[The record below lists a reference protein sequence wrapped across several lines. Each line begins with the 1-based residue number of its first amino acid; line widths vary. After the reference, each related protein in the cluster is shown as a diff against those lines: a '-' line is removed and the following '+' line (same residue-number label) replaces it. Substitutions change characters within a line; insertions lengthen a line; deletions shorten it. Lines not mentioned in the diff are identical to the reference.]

1 MSDSTLLNR
10 LEGLDARYEEI
21 GTLITDPSV
30 IADQRRYVKLTKEYK
45 HLEDLLNAA
54 NKYKKLLADIED
66 AKFLIANESDPD
78 IREMAKEELDAN
90 EPQIPKMEE
99 EIKLLLIPEDPEDS
113 KMWCSNFV
121 AEPVAMK
128 LPFSLAIW
136 HACTPAT
143 ANRKAGRCKC
153 RAAAKAQQVA
163 SKK

>member
-113 KMWCSNFV
+113 KNVVV

-128 LPFSLAIW
+128 PPFSLAIW

-153 RAAAKAQQVA
+153 RAVAKAQQVA
-163 SKK
+163 SRK

>member
-90 EPQIPKMEE
+90 EPQIPKMEL
-99 EIKLLLIPEDPEDS
+99 K
-113 KMWCSNFV
+113 
-121 AEPVAMK
+121 
-128 LPFSLAIW
+128 
-136 HACTPAT
+136 AT
-143 ANRKAGRCKC
+143 
-153 RAAAKAQQVA
+153 
-163 SKK
+163 